1 MTGDV
6 LSSCQDGEC
15 LASCAT
21 DLDCD
26 SPMRFGFKS
35 CVDGHCKDVGCET
48 DEECR
53 IALNVT
59 PGSSAKAVCK

>member
-15 LASCAT
+15 LESCDT
-21 DLDCD
+21 DLDCG
-26 SPMRFGFKS
+26 SSTRFAFKA
-35 CVDGHCKDVGCET
+35 CVGGHCKDVGCET

-53 IALNVT
+53 ISLNVT
-59 PGSSAKAVCK
+59 PGSSMSAVCK